1 MADPPH
7 QVNLPEINPHSDGVS
22 LLYYIEQRFSTE
34 RDLINQAAGATEK
47 AILKAEAAQ
56 KSYDESHNGL
66 LRTIQQQNEKGMSRT
81 EVEGKIE
88 GVSARIAE
96 LRREYEEFRTYRDR
110 QEGGNSKGLIDRA
123 RGEFNLTTLIALAA
137 LAVALFLAIKK

>member
-22 LLYYIEQRFSTE
+22 LLYYIEQRFSAE
-34 RDLINQAAGATEK
+34 RDLINQAACATEK

-81 EVEGKIE
+81 EIEGKIE

-110 QEGGNSKGLIDRA
+110 QEGWNSKGLIDRA
-123 RGEFNLTTLIALAA
+123 QGEFNLTTLIALAA